1 MLKLPYPKVEK
12 IGFQRRPCLQFII
25 INTIYGCPLHA
36 RCAVSI
42 SAQRGG
48 GSKYGNIS
56 RFVSPDDHLD
66 YAAGINIRYR

>member
-1 MLKLPYPKVEK
+1 MDAP
-12 IGFQRRPCLQFII
+12 
-25 INTIYGCPLHA
+25 H
-36 RCAVSI
+36 AVSI
-42 SAQRGG
+42 SARRGGGCG

>member
-1 MLKLPYPKVEK
+1 MDAP
-12 IGFQRRPCLQFII
+12 
-25 INTIYGCPLHA
+25 HA
-36 RCAVSI
+36 RCTVSI
-42 SAQRGG
+42 SGRRGG

>member
-1 MLKLPYPKVEK
+1 MDGP
-12 IGFQRRPCLQFII
+12 
-25 INTIYGCPLHA
+25 HA

-42 SAQRGG
+42 SGWRDG

-66 YAAGINIRYR
+66 YAAGINIRKYNIV

>member
-1 MLKLPYPKVEK
+1 MDAPY
-12 IGFQRRPCLQFII
+12 
-25 INTIYGCPLHA
+25 A
-36 RCAVSI
+36 RHTVSI
-42 SAQRGG
+42 SVRRGG